1 MWSAWHCHTTQ
12 CQLAYR
18 NMICLLL
25 LIPKVPKAWKG
36 SFLFYLWNLK
46 DFASHVYDSLF
57 HVIKLLLFNRMECSG
72 IRLVIFLLWLLSISH
87 FLFVTGECFSDLL
100 NCVHFLCPHHSLNTL
115 LKKKKYIPTALILHH
130 FITHYSALTSTRGK
144 SRPHKSSR
152 DIWKAAFI
160 CLRRH
165 YTFLI
170 LITPSPWCF
179 PR

>member
-25 LIPKVPKAWKG
+25 LIPKVPKAWIW

-72 IRLVIFLLWLLSISH
+72 VRLVIFLLWLLSISH

-115 LKKKKYIPTALILHH
+115 LKKKYIYTHCLDSSPFHYSLFSTHIHTAARAGHAKAVGIFGKQHLYVWGG
-130 FITHYSALTSTRGK
+130 ITHF
-144 SRPHKSSR
+144 
-152 DIWKAAFI
+152 WF
-160 CLRRH
+160 
-165 YTFLI
+165 
-170 LITPSPWCF
+170 
-179 PR
+179 